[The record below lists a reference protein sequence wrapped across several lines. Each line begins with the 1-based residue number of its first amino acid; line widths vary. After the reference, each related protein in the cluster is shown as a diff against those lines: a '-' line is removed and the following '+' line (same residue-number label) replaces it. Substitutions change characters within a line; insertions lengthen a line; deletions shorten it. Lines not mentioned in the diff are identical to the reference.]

1 MPTGSIQSYGAQVRT
16 IPPRAMTFPA
26 GSDAGAAL
34 LTAKRW
40 VEEQARD
47 FLAGHSLPQNPW
59 DAGSIFA
66 GEVDQGSSAK
76 PLAGLDVYTS
86 EGEYVFEWDDQS

>member
-1 MPTGSIQSYGAQVRT
+1 MPTSPIQSYGAQVRT
-16 IPPRAMTFPA
+16 VPPRVMTFPA
-26 GSDAGAAL
+26 GSDAAAAL

-47 FLAGHSLPQNPW
+47 FLAGHSLPKNPW

-66 GEVDQGSSAK
+66 GEVESRPVREVARR
-76 PLAGLDVYTS
+76 AGRLHLRGGIRLRV
-86 EGEYVFEWDDQS
+86 G